1 MFQRFSGSLSL
12 LLALPPHLISAHFT
26 LRNYF
31 KSCHEW
37 CLLSTLHFLD
47 SGFSHRP
54 VILAS
59 CNFCCFSPLPLSPQ
73 AAAAQRT
80 GPFVCLYVVVRHTH
94 ACTACPPVCVQPQT
108 WTLAWIWFFKNKF
121 IRISV
126 FCQNVSQIKFM
137 FPLKNIKQ
145 VVCCPTPLL
154 SSVLLSREI
163 PY

>member
-1 MFQRFSGSLSL
+1 MNDVSSPHYTSYIQASAIDPSFLQVATSAVFLPSRYRLKLPQPSG
-12 LLALPPHLISAHFT
+12 
-26 LRNYF
+26 
-31 KSCHEW
+31 
-37 CLLSTLHFLD
+37 
-47 SGFSHRP
+47 
-54 VILAS
+54 
-59 CNFCCFSPLPLSPQ
+59 
-73 AAAAQRT
+73 T

-108 WTLAWIWFFKNKF
+108 WTLAWIWFFKNRF

-154 SSVLLSREI
+154 SSVLLRASKSTDKATNWHSKVAQFTR
-163 PY
+163 PPPGGALCSL